1 MRIAGMAA
9 PRPGSTGAA
18 PRAAAPFGLP
28 SVADAGRAAPPAVAA
43 PGTLA
48 GLLALQAVA
57 EPPAERR
64 RRALERGRSALDRLD
79 ELRLAL
85 LAGAVPQTLLLRLRR
100 DPGQALRLD
109 EDPDLQRL
117 LDAIDLRCAVEAA
130 KLEAAAA
137 RG

>member
-1 MRIAGMAA
+1 MRVAGMTA
-9 PRPGSTGAA
+9 PRPGSTGGVT
-18 PRAAAPFGLP
+18 RAATPFGLP
-28 SVADAGRAAPPAVAA
+28 LVEDAGRAAPPPVAA
-43 PGTLA
+43 PGILA
-48 GLLALQAVA
+48 GLLSLQAVA

-64 RRALERGRSALDRLD
+64 RRALARGGSLLDRLD

-85 LAGAVPQTLLLRLRR
+85 LAGAVPQALLLRLRR
-100 DPGQALRLD
+100 ELGQASRLD
-109 EDPDLQRL
+109 EDPDLQHL